1 MEPPLMSTA
10 ATSQNPVV
18 AAIDRMIE
26 RLQLAKAS
34 APKPIRIFPGPSD
47 FLEMG
52 RIIRDVAEIQNDFYR
67 AIGDEVENNSP
78 FYVDSRSFDNVVTD
92 AISDCA
98 YTAESIAERLQDER
112 EAA

>member
-1 MEPPLMSTA
+1 MSTA
-10 ATSQNPVV
+10 TTTQNPFEQ
-18 AAIDRMIE
+18 AKARLIE
-26 RLQLAKAS
+26 RLQLVVC
-34 APKPIRIFPGPSD
+34 PNRIRLSPGPSD
-47 FLEMG
+47 FLEIARLFHDIG
-52 RIIRDVAEIQNDFYR
+52 EINNDFFR

-98 YTAESIAERLQDER
+98 YAAESIAERLQDER

>member
-1 MEPPLMSTA
+1 MEPPMPA
-10 ATSQNPVV
+10 ATATTKQANPFEQ
-18 AAIDRMIE
+18 AKAKLIE
-26 RLQLAKAS
+26 RLGLLVM
-34 APKPIRIFPGPSD
+34 PKPIRVFPGPSD
-47 FLEMG
+47 FLEAG
-52 RIIRDVAEIQNDFYR
+52 RALRDVAELFNDYVR

-78 FYVDSRSFDNVVTD
+78 FHVDSRSFDNVVTD